1 MLNYIELENF
11 RAFSKRTRIEFRPIT
26 VLIGKNSSGK
36 SSVLKFLQMLR
47 QSVNGHEMPF
57 FQMEGRHVNLG
68 AWKDLKNR
76 SAKGRYF
83 KYEIGFQSRI
93 SEFSHNFR
101 RMMKSREKGESRISS
116 VAVGG
121 IPMVDYC
128 ISGERFY
135 FGDGTRGSF
144 GMVAK
149 EAGEKVYARKFG
161 DLAEIGFLGF
171 PLNIKDPEVAYEAV
185 MGDQLF
191 LAPARE
197 FFSEIKHLGPTR
209 NESPRTI
216 QAESP
221 PDGEVGH
228 RGEHALAHLVRMLD
242 AKRKKKEL
250 PFVLKF
256 CESVLHMDRMELRD
270 QIPGLLASFEAR
282 NTDTQVKHW
291 LADFGFGVS
300 QCIPIFVQGALMQNE
315 GLLTIEQPEAQL
327 HPTAQLELG
336 SFFAELWSERGVS
349 SIIETHSGNILLR
362 LRRLV
367 REGKL
372 KAEDVG
378 VAYFHAE
385 KAQTTVSNL
394 KVKPD
399 GELDG
404 HLPMEFFGADIF
416 EALEFNAISPT
427 QPANTSDAE

>member
-47 QSVNGHEMPF
+47 QSVNGHEGPF
-57 FQMEGRHVNLG
+57 FQLEGRHVNLG

-76 SAKGRYF
+76 SARGRYF
-83 KYEIGFQSRI
+83 KYEIGFQSRL
-93 SEFSHNFR
+93 SQMSHHIR
-101 RMMKSREKGESRISS
+101 QTMKSREKG
-116 VAVGG
+116 VALGRDIAVAG
-121 IPMVDYC
+121 IPVVDYR
-128 ISGERFY
+128 IRGERFY
-135 FGDGTRGSF
+135 FGNGTRGTF
-144 GMVAK
+144 DMVAK
-149 EAGEKVYARKFG
+149 EAGEKVYGRNFG

-171 PLNIKDPEVAYEAV
+171 PMIVKDPQAAYEAV
-185 MGDQLF
+185 MNDQFF

-228 RGEHALAHLVRMLD
+228 KGEHALAHLVRMLD
-242 AKRKKKEL
+242 AKRKKKDM

-300 QCIPIFVQGALMQNE
+300 QCLPIFVQGALMQNE

-362 LRRLV
+362 LRGLV
-367 REGKL
+367 RAGKL
-372 KAEDVG
+372 KPEDVS

-385 KAQTTVSNL
+385 NSVTTVSNL

-404 HLPMEFFGADIF
+404 NLPMEFFGADIF
-416 EALEFNAISPT
+416 EALEFNAIPVGGI
-427 QPANTSDAE
+427 E